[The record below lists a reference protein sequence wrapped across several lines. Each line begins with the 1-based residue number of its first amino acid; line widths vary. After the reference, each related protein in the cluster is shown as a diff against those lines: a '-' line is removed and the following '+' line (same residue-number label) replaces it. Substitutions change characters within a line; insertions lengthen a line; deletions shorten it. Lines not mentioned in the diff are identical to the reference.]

1 MKILVIRHGQSEGDI
16 TDIIE
21 GRYDAKLT
29 ELGIKQANLMADWV
43 AERYSIDKIFASP
56 LKRVSQVAEILSKKI
71 NLVIDFDDDLMEWD
85 TGLISGLSKEE
96 ARRKYP
102 NPEIK
107 FPHTAEYEQESDI
120 QLRMRTET
128 VLSRLLNENPADSTI
143 AVVSHGLF
151 IWNLGY
157 SFLRLPVTSN
167 LVRFPIGDTGIHEW
181 HVDGEIRTVVHVN
194 QRRHLEGLSA
204 DDYANS
210 R

>member
-1 MKILVIRHGQSEGDI
+1 MKILVIRHGQSEGDV

-21 GRYDAKLT
+21 GRYDAELT

-43 AERYSIDKIFASP
+43 AERYAIDKIFASP
-56 LKRVSQVAEILSKKI
+56 LKRVSQVAEILNKRI
-71 NLVIDFDDDLMEWD
+71 NLDIVFDDDLMEWN

-96 ARRKYP
+96 ARKKYP

-107 FPHTAEYEQESDI
+107 FPHTAVYEQESEI

-181 HVDGEIRTVVHVN
+181 HIDGEIRTVVHVN
-194 QRRHLEGLSA
+194 QRRHLEGLST

>member
-1 MKILVIRHGQSEGDI
+1 MKILVIRHGQSEGDV

-21 GRYDAKLT
+21 GRYDAELT

-56 LKRVSQVAEILSKKI
+56 LKRVSQVAEILSKRI
-71 NLVIDFDDDLMEWD
+71 NLDVVFDDDLMEWN

-96 ARRKYP
+96 ARKKYP

-107 FPHTAEYEQESDI
+107 FPHTAVYEQESEI

>member
-43 AERYSIDKIFASP
+43 AERYSINKIFASP
-56 LKRVSQVAEILSKKI
+56 LKRVSQVAEILSKRV
-71 NLVIDFDDDLMEWD
+71 NLDIVFDDDLMEWN

-96 ARRKYP
+96 ARKKYP

-107 FPHTAEYEQESDI
+107 FPHTAVYEQESEI

-181 HVDGEIRTVVHVN
+181 HVNGEIRTVVHVN